1 MNQFFKS
8 KTNIFGLGL
17 ALLGVA
23 QYALPMIQLSPELTA
38 LATSV
43 IGAAVIY
50 LRSQTTMPVADKT
63 SLNHWQLL
71 KLSLR
76 ACLWQ
81 ISPIQEN
88 SAVTHST
95 RKRCVISHWNRQK
108 SPKITLFF
116 STFQANLTR
125 FWPVFSVGPT
135 YFHQVIR
142 YGLVPL
148 VGKCLPILSV

>member
-8 KTNIFGLGL
+8 KTNIFGFGL

-63 SLNHWQLL
+63 SLN
-71 KLSLR
+71 S
-76 ACLWQ
+76 
-81 ISPIQEN
+81 
-88 SAVTHST
+88 
-95 RKRCVISHWNRQK
+95 
-108 SPKITLFF
+108 
-116 STFQANLTR
+116 
-125 FWPVFSVGPT
+125 
-135 YFHQVIR
+135 
-142 YGLVPL
+142 
-148 VGKCLPILSV
+148 